1 MPRAPSTDR
10 PAMHP
15 CVRLGVV
22 LLIVAGTALPGLAAP
37 AEAQWFR
44 AEHDVSTDLRIAG
57 VNMALGGAGAALA
70 AGLSG
75 EPVGPAFLRGAAGG
89 AFVYTGKRIAAE
101 RWFGAGLVGRQVGLV
116 GGTMTRNGAT
126 GRGTFDEVALGFGP
140 LRWYRDRVEETTVW
154 AVDVPA
160 AGLLAWGLLDSRL
173 GLDLHQTLSSGAMV
187 LKARPSSEYGGD
199 HALPGTIF
207 TSGRGSEDR
216 VAYVLAHESVHI
228 LQFDQ
233 FHFLLGDPVE
243 RWAASRLPGRSLPV
257 RLEFN
262 AATLVTAAF
271 LGLRV
276 WPDHDDQ
283 PWEWEAIYLGRRR

>member
-1 MPRAPSTDR
+1 VLP
-10 PAMHP
+10 HP
-15 CVRLGVV
+15 KVWPGAVV
-22 LLIVAGTALPGLAAP
+22 LGLVGTALVGTALAGLAAP

-44 AEHDVSTDLRIAG
+44 ADHDVSTDLRIAG
-57 VNMALGGAGAALA
+57 ANMALGGVGAAIV

-75 EPVGPAFLRGAAGG
+75 EAVGPAFLKGAAGG
-89 AFVYTGKRIAAE
+89 AVVYTGKRIAAE
-101 RWFGAGLVGRQVGLV
+101 RWYGAGLVGRQVGLL
-116 GGTMTRNGAT
+116 GGTMTRNGGM
-126 GRGTFDEVALGFGP
+126 GRGFFDEVALGIGP
-140 LRWYRDRVEETTVW
+140 VRWYRDLVHETTVW

-160 AGLLAWGLLDSRL
+160 AGLLAWGLLDSRVR
-173 GLDLHQTLSSGAMV
+173 LDLNQTLSTGATV
-187 LKARPSSEYGGD
+187 LASTSDREYPMD

-207 TSGRGSEDR
+207 ASGIGSEER
-216 VAYVLAHESVHI
+216 VSYARAHESVHI

-243 RWAASRLPGRSLPV
+243 RWVGSRLSARSLPV

-271 LGLRV
+271 LGLGV
-276 WPDHDDQ
+276 WTVHDDQ